1 MYALSSPTFWA
12 RFFSEFRCHHCG
24 SPEGYVSRPRNFFEK
39 YGLRILYM
47 RTARC
52 GDCYTRSYRPAGV
65 PLLPR
70 PKPVKFDAGTMV
82 MPPPPAERKVPR
94 SETSSEETQ
103 RQHIA

>member
-24 SPEGYVSRPRNFFEK
+24 SPEGYVSRPRNLFEK
-39 YGLRILYM
+39 YGLRLFYL

-52 GDCYTRSYRPAGV
+52 GDCYSRTYRPAGV

-70 PKPVKFDAGTMV
+70 PKPLKFDAVPMLTT
-82 MPPPPAERKVPR
+82 PPSTERKVPR
-94 SETSSEETQ
+94 SETSSVETQ
-103 RQHIA
+103 PQRIA